1 MKTADVKKLVTK
13 VLKDLPEPY
22 SPHVI
27 DEVLAKI
34 ETTPQLRTEY
44 DDLCRDLGKRL
55 VNISIGKWAGS
66 ILGLKGT
73 EVPSQRNSLSQ
84 SYSILD
90 TVHVPSAKP
99 PKEPE
104 AARIMYD
111 FHKANKDTLH
121 PEIAKCREEIIA
133 GIVSGLSVEEAFAM
147 AEEHLCR
154 IIY

>member
-34 ETTPQLRTEY
+34 ETTPQLHTEY

-55 VNISIGKWAGS
+55 VNISIGKWTGS

-73 EVPSQRNSLSQ
+73 KVPSQRNSLSR

-104 AARIMYD
+104 AARVMYD

-121 PEIAKCREEIIA
+121 LEIAKCREEIIA
-133 GIVSGLSVEEAFAM
+133 GIVSGLSVEEAFVM